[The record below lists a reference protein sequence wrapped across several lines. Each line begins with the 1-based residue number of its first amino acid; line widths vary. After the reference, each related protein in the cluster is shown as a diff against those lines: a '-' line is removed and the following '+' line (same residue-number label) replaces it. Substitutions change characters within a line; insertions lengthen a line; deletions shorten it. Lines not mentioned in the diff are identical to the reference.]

1 MVIGDRN
8 EWRQLQWAR
17 RVREVKLIKEIH
29 SVWQLDLESKFV
41 IKCTTYYLPVM
52 LAMSTRDYITM
63 NARRACRH
71 MQQLLTVH
79 VQAVHSKQ
87 HVKYGSSVKL
97 HTATEQNYGNAVQ
110 CLRQFIAFYWKLEMG
125 LIWLITG
132 RAQNFNYDIS
142 VAVLVV
148 HHRHRC
154 SSAMIV
160 ECTTCCGLR

>member
-1 MVIGDRN
+1 MTTTVVRTKSARGKIDKRN
-8 EWRQLQWAR
+8 SQCMAAWSGVQICY
-17 RVREVKLIKEIH
+17 KM
-29 SVWQLDLESKFV
+29 
-41 IKCTTYYLPVM
+41 YLPVI

-63 NARRACRH
+63 NAHARVSTHAAIVD
-71 MQQLLTVH
+71 VH

-97 HTATEQNYGNAVQ
+97 HTVTKQNYGNAVQ

-142 VAVLVV
+142 VAVFVV

-160 ECTTCCGLR
+160 ESTTCCGLR